1 MRTTRIVILLIF
13 FTATLFVLVRALVS
27 AVRPSHAVHP
37 KPGTPRKSILGLVY
51 YNPPFS
57 LFQPNA
63 AISLTDDNSTSFAA
77 RPAAFGPQLAPR
89 GLSGQLWVGSG
100 FAEDSL
106 ESHGELGC
114 SDIPGWEGGASPQAI
129 LKSSIKS
136 VASHPSTTESKPDK
150 AKMSGKKSPKDI
162 ELDNE
167 APEAPRAIDDGT
179 DNYLHEAL
187 RSSLARRD
195 TSTSSHA
202 DIQSM
207 QESAEIEGKVVLLM
221 RGGCGF
227 LEKVMWAQRRGA
239 IAVIVGD
246 NQRGGPLVN
255 MFARGEDAENVTIP
269 SVFTA
274 RTTAQLLSSLTQP
287 GSFIEDSIDDSGNP
301 VLKVQKGM
309 KPSTKKGAEKGA
321 EKTKSAVQGKAKS
334 TAAVSRHSRR
344 ATKEASSIKSDRS
357 WLSRLLGFG
366 ANSRRATTESDSG
379 HGKLEWVMVDEWDN
393 EIDKKISDSIKDT
406 KKQPH
411 KANKVTADEFRI
423 GVQDWRDPDLVDK
436 SHVTEKSTNSV
447 SDSRKQEGKHAGKD
461 SSKSALSHIDL
472 DSDKSGKGHG
482 LLRKLFGEE
491 EMEEDTEALTS
502 DADDDKIEPPEHAK
516 PSPEPHHGL
525 WVTITPN
532 SGTSPFFDTLL
543 VLVVSP
549 LVTLSV
555 VYALL
560 ILRARIRR
568 RRWRAPKSV
577 VERLPVRTYHTVATT
592 PSISPQASSPANS
605 SPTTPLLQHS
615 PSRPRPRSR
624 TTTGVPESDNLTVP
638 SSSIP
643 AVASS
648 SRGRAGN
655 EHEKGSSGFS
665 AEWRKYMGRQV
676 ECVVCLEEYVD
687 GVSRVMSLPC
697 GHEFHAECI
706 TPWLTT
712 RRRTCPI
719 CKGDVVRSLA
729 HSSRSMPRYEPY
741 REDSDDDVVA
751 SSSLDSDVEQGIN
764 QPVPQNAQ
772 STSRGEGW
780 LGVFSQ
786 SLGGGWQRAPS
797 RSPSPSA
804 RR

>member
-1 MRTTRIVILLIF
+1 MRTTRIVILLVF
-13 FTATLFVLVRALVS
+13 FTATLFVLLRAVFSAARASHVVR
-27 AVRPSHAVHP
+27 P
-37 KPGTPRKSILGLVY
+37 KPGTSRESILGLVY

-77 RPAAFGPQLAPR
+77 RPAAFGPQLVPH

-100 FAEDSL
+100 FTEDSFQL
-106 ESHGELGC
+106 HGELGC
-114 SDIPGWEGGASPQAI
+114 SDIPGWEGAASPQAI

-136 VASHPSTTESKPDK
+136 VIAHQLPAESNPGGDQKH
-150 AKMSGKKSPKDI
+150 AKNTPKEL
-162 ELDNE
+162 ELDRE
-167 APEAPRAIDDGT
+167 TPKIPRGVDDGT
-179 DNYLHEAL
+179 DNYLHEAA

-195 TSTSSHA
+195 ASLSSHA

-239 IAVIVGD
+239 IAVVVGD

-287 GSFIEDSIDDSGNP
+287 GSFIEDSIDESGNP
-301 VLKVQKGM
+301 VLKVQKGV
-309 KPSTKKGAEKGA
+309 KSSLKSA
-321 EKTKSAVQGKAKS
+321 EKTK
-334 TAAVSRHSRR
+334 TVSRSRAKPTTTPSRLTRR
-344 ATKEASSIKSDRS
+344 AAKEPITATTEDDRG
-357 WLSRLLGFG
+357 WLSRLLGLRTSHTS
-366 ANSRRATTESDSG
+366 AESSPA
-379 HGKLEWVMVDEWDN
+379 HGRLEWVMVDDWDAEN
-393 EIDKKISDSIKDT
+393 DRKISASIRGT
-406 KKQPH
+406 KKQPYEPI
-411 KANKVTADEFRI
+411 KTVGDEFRI

-436 SHVTEKSTNSV
+436 SRTSGKVNAA
-447 SDSRKQEGKHAGKD
+447 SDYRKKESKDTSKLLGKD
-461 SSKSALSHIDL
+461 TKSRVDIDSPEKL
-472 DSDKSGKGHG
+472 GKGRG
-482 LLRKLFGEE
+482 LLTKLFKDEQPSEYDEISVAGV
-491 EMEEDTEALTS
+491 DDKQSEALKP
-502 DADDDKIEPPEHAK
+502 DEPL
-516 PSPEPHHGL
+516 PEPHHGL

-549 LVTLSV
+549 LVTLSI

-560 ILRARIRR
+560 MLRARIRR

-592 PSISPQASSPANS
+592 PSIASSPANS

-624 TTTGVPESDNLTVP
+624 TTTGVPESDNLTIP
-638 SSSIP
+638 SASIP
-643 AVASS
+643 TASS
-648 SRGRAGN
+648 GSRRAGN
-655 EHEKGSSGFS
+655 EHEKGASGFS

-729 HSSRSMPRYEPY
+729 HSTRSMPGYEPY

-751 SSSLDSDVEQGIN
+751 SSSLESDIEQGIN
-764 QPVPQNAQ
+764 QSAPQNGSSSARADGLFGAL
-772 STSRGEGW
+772 SRR
-780 LGVFSQ
+780 FSN
-786 SLGGGWQRAPS
+786 GWQRAPS
-797 RSPSPSA
+797 RSPSPA
-804 RR
+804 PRRSNPNS

>member
-1 MRTTRIVILLIF
+1 MRTTRIVILAVF
-13 FTATLFVLVRALVS
+13 FTATLFVLFRAVF
-27 AVRPSHAVHP
+27 AVTRSSNIAHP
-37 KPGTPRKSILGLVY
+37 KPATSRKSILGLVY

-77 RPAAFGPQLAPR
+77 RPAAFGPQLVSH

-100 FAEDSL
+100 FAEDSM
-106 ESHGELGC
+106 ESLGELGC

-136 VASHPSTTESKPDK
+136 VVSHGSPTDGEPGRGNKTPKNTLKQTQSDTRHSKP
-150 AKMSGKKSPKDI
+150 
-162 ELDNE
+162 L
-167 APEAPRAIDDGT
+167 RAMDDGT
-179 DNYLHEAL
+179 DNYLHEAAPSS
-187 RSSLARRD
+187 RSRRD
-195 TSTSSHA
+195 TSASSHA

-207 QESAEIEGKVVLLM
+207 QESAEIQGKVVLLM

-287 GSFIEDSIDDSGNP
+287 GSFIEDSIDEGGNP
-301 VLKVQKGM
+301 ILKVQKGV
-309 KPSTKKGAEKGA
+309 KPPSKKGAEKM
-321 EKTKSAVQGKAKS
+321 KATAQSKA
-334 TAAVSRHSRR
+334 TAAPSSGKRFRR
-344 ATKEASSIKSDRS
+344 LAKEPASATKDDRG
-357 WLSRLLGFG
+357 WVARLLGFRSSSKDAG
-366 ANSRRATTESDSG
+366 SESPSA
-379 HGKLEWVMVDEWDN
+379 HGKLEWVMVEEWDN
-393 EIDKKISDSIKDT
+393 ENDKKLSDTMKAT

-411 KANKVTADEFRI
+411 KPTKAVGDDFRI

-436 SHVTEKSTNSV
+436 SRSSDKARTAS
-447 SDSRKQEGKHAGKD
+447 SDSRKAESKYITKS
-461 SSKSALSHIDL
+461 SSKDAPSHPAL
-472 DSDKSGKGHG
+472 DSPENPGKSRS
-482 LLRKLFGEE
+482 LLKKIFSKEGTTEG
-491 EMEEDTEALTS
+491 TEALTAE
-502 DADDDKIEPPEHAK
+502 DEDEKTETPKHDRPDPG
-516 PSPEPHHGL
+516 PHHGL

-577 VERLPVRTYHTVATT
+577 VERLPVRTYHTVVVT
-592 PSISPQASSPANS
+592 PSISPQPSSPANS
-605 SPTTPLLQHS
+605 SPTTPLLQHT

-624 TTTGVPESDNLTVP
+624 TTTGVPESENLTVP
-638 SSSIP
+638 STSIP
-643 AVASS
+643 AAPSG
-648 SRGRAGN
+648 SRHRPAN

-697 GHEFHAECI
+697 GHEFHAEC
-706 TPWLTT
+706 
-712 RRRTCPI
+712 
-719 CKGDVVRSLA
+719 
-729 HSSRSMPRYEPY
+729 M
-741 REDSDDDVVA
+741 
-751 SSSLDSDVEQGIN
+751 
-764 QPVPQNAQ
+764 
-772 STSRGEGW
+772 
-780 LGVFSQ
+780 
-786 SLGGGWQRAPS
+786 
-797 RSPSPSA
+797 
-804 RR
+804 

>member
-1 MRTTRIVILLIF
+1 MRTTRIVILLVF
-13 FTATLFVLVRALVS
+13 FTATLFVLLRAAFSATKSSHIVR
-27 AVRPSHAVHP
+27 P
-37 KPGTPRKSILGLVY
+37 KPGTSRKSILGLVY

-77 RPAAFGPQLAPR
+77 RPAAFGPQLVPH

-100 FAEDSL
+100 FVEDGL

-136 VASHPSTTESKPDK
+136 VVPHNAPAETKPGRSKK
-150 AKMSGKKSPKDI
+150 GAKNTPKEL

-167 APEAPRAIDDGT
+167 APKTPRTVDDGT
-179 DNYLHEAL
+179 DNYLHEAV

-195 TSTSSHA
+195 TSASSHA

-239 IAVIVGD
+239 VAVIVGD

-287 GSFIEDSIDDSGNP
+287 GSFIEDSIDESGNP
-301 VLKVQKGM
+301 VLKVQKGV
-309 KPSTKKGAEKGA
+309 KSSPKKSA
-321 EKTKSAVQGKAKS
+321 EKTKPIVQNKANPTT
-334 TAAVSRHSRR
+334 TASRSSRR
-344 ATKEASSIKSDRS
+344 AVKDTASAIKDDRG
-357 WLSRLLGFG
+357 WLSRLLGLG
-366 ANSRRATTESDSG
+366 TSSRRASTDSRPG
-379 HGKLEWVMVDEWDN
+379 HGKLEWVMVDEWDTEN
-393 EIDKKISDSIKDT
+393 DKEISDSIKDT

-411 KANKVTADEFRI
+411 KPTKAAGDQFRI

-436 SHVTEKSTNSV
+436 SRS
-447 SDSRKQEGKHAGKD
+447 SDKVHAASSDPRKAESKPTSKLSGKD
-461 SSKSALSHIDL
+461 TASHADL
-472 DSDKSGKGHG
+472 DSPEKSGKGHG
-482 LLRKLFGEE
+482 LLTKLFGEE
-491 EMEEDTEALTS
+491 DSAEAGEVPAAEDY
-502 DADDDKIEPPEHAK
+502 DDKTELPKHEEPAL
-516 PSPEPHHGL
+516 EPHHGL

-549 LVTLSV
+549 LVTLSI

-577 VERLPVRTYHTVATT
+577 VERLPVRTYHTVAAT
-592 PSISPQASSPANS
+592 PSIASSPANS

-615 PSRPRPRSR
+615 PARPRPRSR
-624 TTTGVPESDNLTVP
+624 TTTGVPESDNLIVP
-638 SSSIP
+638 SASLP
-643 AVASS
+643 AASS
-648 SRGRAGN
+648 GSRHRAGN
-655 EHEKGSSGFS
+655 EHEKASPGFS
-665 AEWRKYMGRQV
+665 TEWRKYMGRQV

-697 GHEFHAECI
+697 GHEFHAEC
-706 TPWLTT
+706 
-712 RRRTCPI
+712 
-719 CKGDVVRSLA
+719 
-729 HSSRSMPRYEPY
+729 M
-741 REDSDDDVVA
+741 
-751 SSSLDSDVEQGIN
+751 
-764 QPVPQNAQ
+764 
-772 STSRGEGW
+772 
-780 LGVFSQ
+780 
-786 SLGGGWQRAPS
+786 
-797 RSPSPSA
+797 
-804 RR
+804 

>member
-1 MRTTRIVILLIF
+1 MRTTRIVILLVF
-13 FTATLFVLVRALVS
+13 FTATLFVLLRAVFSAARTSHVVR
-27 AVRPSHAVHP
+27 P
-37 KPGTPRKSILGLVY
+37 KPGTSRKSILGLVY

-77 RPAAFGPQLAPR
+77 RPAAFGPQLVPH

-100 FAEDSL
+100 FTEDSF

-114 SDIPGWEGGASPQAI
+114 SDMPGWEGGASPQAI
-129 LKSSIKS
+129 LKSSMKS
-136 VASHPSTTESKPDK
+136 VVSHHSPVESKPDGGQNS
-150 AKMSGKKSPKDI
+150 AKNTPKEL
-162 ELDNE
+162 ELDSE
-167 APEAPRAIDDGT
+167 APKTPRDVDDGT
-179 DNYLHEAL
+179 DNYLHRAV

-195 TSTSSHA
+195 TSMSSHA

-239 IAVIVGD
+239 VAVIVGD

-287 GSFIEDSIDDSGNP
+287 GSFIEDSIDESGNP
-301 VLKVQKGM
+301 VLKVQSGLKSSW
-309 KPSTKKGAEKGA
+309 KNSA
-321 EKTKSAVQGKAKS
+321 EKTKSVVQSKAKPTT
-334 TAAVSRHSRR
+334 TASRPSRR
-344 ATKEASSIKSDRS
+344 AAKELVTSATGDDRG
-357 WLSRLLGFG
+357 WLSRLLG
-366 ANSRRATTESDSG
+366 RRTSPASAESSPG
-379 HGKLEWVMVDEWDN
+379 HGKLEWVMVDEWN
-393 EIDKKISDSIKDT
+393 AENDKKISDSIKST

-411 KANKVTADEFRI
+411 KPVKAAGDEFRI

-436 SHVTEKSTNSV
+436 SRPSGKV
-447 SDSRKQEGKHAGKD
+447 SAATDSRKPENKHTSGLLGKD
-461 SSKSALSHIDL
+461 TKSRADIDSPAKSS
-472 DSDKSGKGHG
+472 KGHG
-482 LLRKLFGEE
+482 LLTKLFGDEPTGE
-491 EMEEDTEALTS
+491 GDETLLAEV
-502 DADDDKIEPPEHAK
+502 DDGKIETSRPDQPT
-516 PSPEPHHGL
+516 SEPHHGL

-549 LVTLSV
+549 LVTLSI

-592 PSISPQASSPANS
+592 PSIASSPVNS

-615 PSRPRPRSR
+615 PTRPRPRSR
-624 TTTGVPESDNLTVP
+624 TTTGVPESNNLTVP
-638 SSSIP
+638 SASIP
-643 AVASS
+643 TASS
-648 SRGRAGN
+648 GSRQRVGN

-697 GHEFHAECI
+697 GHEFHAEC
-706 TPWLTT
+706 
-712 RRRTCPI
+712 
-719 CKGDVVRSLA
+719 
-729 HSSRSMPRYEPY
+729 M
-741 REDSDDDVVA
+741 
-751 SSSLDSDVEQGIN
+751 
-764 QPVPQNAQ
+764 
-772 STSRGEGW
+772 
-780 LGVFSQ
+780 
-786 SLGGGWQRAPS
+786 
-797 RSPSPSA
+797 
-804 RR
+804 

>member
-13 FTATLFVLVRALVS
+13 FTATLFVLFRALFSVAQPS
-27 AVRPSHAVHP
+27 NVVRP
-37 KPGTPRKSILGLVY
+37 KPGTSRKSILGLVY

-77 RPAAFGPQLAPR
+77 RPAAFGPQLVPH

-129 LKSSIKS
+129 LKSSMKS
-136 VASHPSTTESKPDK
+136 VASHQVAVEEKPGQ
-150 AKMSGKKSPKDI
+150 GKKTGKNTPKEI
-162 ELDNE
+162 EADKE
-167 APEAPRAIDDGT
+167 EPETPRTIDDGT
-179 DNYLHEAL
+179 DNYLHEAR

-195 TSTSSHA
+195 AAASSHA

-309 KPSTKKGAEKGA
+309 KTSPK
-321 EKTKSAVQGKAKS
+321 KS
-334 TAAVSRHSRR
+334 TEKIKAVTQTKANPTATASRLTRR
-344 ATKEASSIKSDRS
+344 AAKESAPTSKDDRS

-366 ANSRRATTESDSG
+366 THARRATTESQSG
-379 HGKLEWVMVDEWDN
+379 HGMPEWVMVDEWDN
-393 EIDKKISDSIKDT
+393 DIDRKISDSIKDT

-411 KANKVTADEFRI
+411 KSTKAAGDEFRI
-423 GVQDWRDPDLVDK
+423 GVHDWRDPDLVEK
-436 SHVTEKSTNSV
+436 SHGSDKLDAVVADPRKTES
-447 SDSRKQEGKHAGKD
+447 KHTTKDAGKD
-461 SSKSALSHIDL
+461 ALSHADL
-472 DSDKSGKGHG
+472 DSSDKPGKGHG
-482 LLRKLFGEE
+482 LLKKLFGD
-491 EMEEDTEALTS
+491 EDLAEDSETTTVEDDS
-502 DADDDKIEPPEHAK
+502 DKMDPPQHEK
-516 PSPEPHHGL
+516 PNPEPHHGL

-615 PSRPRPRSR
+615 SSRPRPRSR

-638 SSSIP
+638 SASIP

-648 SRGRAGN
+648 SRTRTGN

-697 GHEFHAECI
+697 GHEFHAEC
-706 TPWLTT
+706 
-712 RRRTCPI
+712 
-719 CKGDVVRSLA
+719 
-729 HSSRSMPRYEPY
+729 M
-741 REDSDDDVVA
+741 
-751 SSSLDSDVEQGIN
+751 
-764 QPVPQNAQ
+764 
-772 STSRGEGW
+772 
-780 LGVFSQ
+780 
-786 SLGGGWQRAPS
+786 
-797 RSPSPSA
+797 
-804 RR
+804 

>member
-1 MRTTRIVILLIF
+1 MRTTRIVILLVF
-13 FTATLFVLVRALVS
+13 FTATLFVLLRAVFSAARASHVVR
-27 AVRPSHAVHP
+27 P
-37 KPGTPRKSILGLVY
+37 KPGTSRKSILGLVY

-77 RPAAFGPQLAPR
+77 RPAAFGPQLVPH

-100 FAEDSL
+100 FTEDSF

-136 VASHPSTTESKPDK
+136 VMSHHSPVESKPGG
-150 AKMSGKKSPKDI
+150 GKKSAKDTPKEQ
-162 ELDNE
+162 ELDSE
-167 APEAPRAIDDGT
+167 APKIPRGVDDGT
-179 DNYLHEAL
+179 DNYLHEAV

-195 TSTSSHA
+195 TPMSSHA

-239 IAVIVGD
+239 VAVIVGD

-287 GSFIEDSIDDSGNP
+287 GSFIEDSIDESGNP
-301 VLKVQKGM
+301 VLKVQKGV
-309 KPSTKKGAEKGA
+309 KSSSKKSA
-321 EKTKSAVQGKAKS
+321 EKTRSVAQSKAKP
-334 TAAVSRHSRR
+334 TTTVSRPSRR
-344 ATKEASSIKSDRS
+344 AAKAPITSATEDDRG
-357 WLSRLLGFG
+357 WLSRLLGLRR
-366 ANSRRATTESDSG
+366 SRASAESSPG
-379 HGKLEWVMVDEWDN
+379 HGKLEWVMVDEWDAEN
-393 EIDKKISDSIKDT
+393 DRRISDSIKGS
-406 KKQPH
+406 KKQQPH
-411 KANKVTADEFRI
+411 KPIKAVGDEFRI

-436 SHVTEKSTNSV
+436 SRPSGKVNGAT
-447 SDSRKQEGKHAGKD
+447 DSRKPENKDTSKLSGKNTKSRADID
-461 SSKSALSHIDL
+461 SLE
-472 DSDKSGKGHG
+472 KSGNGHG
-482 LLRKLFGEE
+482 LLTKLFGDEQAGE
-491 EMEEDTEALTS
+491 GDEILVAEI
-502 DADDDKIEPPEHAK
+502 DDKIEAPK
-516 PSPEPHHGL
+516 PDEPTPEPHHGL

-549 LVTLSV
+549 LVTLSI

-592 PSISPQASSPANS
+592 PSIASSPVNS

-638 SSSIP
+638 SASIP
-643 AVASS
+643 TASS
-648 SRGRAGN
+648 VSRQRAGN

-697 GHEFHAECI
+697 CHEFHAEC
-706 TPWLTT
+706 
-712 RRRTCPI
+712 
-719 CKGDVVRSLA
+719 
-729 HSSRSMPRYEPY
+729 M
-741 REDSDDDVVA
+741 
-751 SSSLDSDVEQGIN
+751 
-764 QPVPQNAQ
+764 
-772 STSRGEGW
+772 
-780 LGVFSQ
+780 
-786 SLGGGWQRAPS
+786 
-797 RSPSPSA
+797 
-804 RR
+804 